1 LKALSTA
8 QPKEDPRWTKTFF
21 DPKLI
26 FVMQLQLIGP
36 HPFGADKQEAQPAHI
51 GTIFPEQGV
60 LYTQPPPVHAWQRQG
75 FIDWLNGQRTA
86 KAQPSLTPAEEDRI
100 CEESVDLI
108 FEPGLILIRPNPA
121 RMDLAFSAD
130 ELLQKL
136 VSKRQIKF
144 LSLSDPRVRESIK
157 NRGEAWR
164 LSSIPKTREGREKLL
179 SNSKVA
185 IQGQPIYYYNRL
197 TGTRWLTFQEL
208 ERLGAL
214 DNSALARHLQEI
226 ADHAFRFNR
235 LDRPEID
242 FFAADLRKFG
252 ARDFAG
258 VLYEQLTPEQLRT
271 KYESL
276 KEHFRMAVH
285 EAFRKDDCKNKAW
298 AERILST
305 LFLEG
310 NEAQTEQILSGLS
323 PEFFMQVEWLPGGRF
338 EEGEFIF
345 DSIFD
350 EPATQLEN
358 AELQRLCDPRARGI
372 IFNFIRDYGDLQ
384 YVNVGR
390 VPEPLSLDRPKENC
404 RRGVYI
410 AELKS
415 RSREQPIKRFMRLQ
429 KWGVWEHLEEGKD
442 LLTSIEE
449 SEDYTDY
456 CLDRRLGCLQ
466 LGMNLTRRVI
476 VRRLSE
482 MYAGANQRYRG
493 QPIRTTYFEREYL
506 PGIASDKVAVERYAR
521 PDYAARLAALLGR
534 AAAVSLVVGRSMAEG
549 TRPVFD
555 DGDEVIREGD
565 DGLPSELL
573 VCDHT
578 GAFGDYKSPL
588 DKFAA
593 YYAVPVNKREK
604 LLLNPVEF
612 AEAYLAALRE
622 QFIHIRDDYRKRRRA
637 FDSLF
642 NHCKYDLAGS
652 FAVRWEY
659 VLRRMDQANV
669 DSLIQVIRGQ
679 IRILNGVKTQP
690 PANGQELRIV
700 GGTPAIASVE

>member
-1 LKALSTA
+1 M
-8 QPKEDPRWTKTFF
+8 
-21 DPKLI
+21 
-26 FVMQLQLIGP
+26 VGMQLELIGP
-36 HPFGADKQEAQPAHI
+36 HPFEEDKQAAQPAHI
-51 GTIFPEQGV
+51 GTIFPEHGV
-60 LYTQPPPVHAWQRQG
+60 LYTEPPPVHAWQRQG
-75 FIDWLNGQRTA
+75 FIDLLNVRRA
-86 KAQPSLTPAEEDRI
+86 AQSQAPLTPDDEDRV
-100 CEESVDLI
+100 CWNSVDLI
-108 FEPGLILIRPNPA
+108 FEPGLILIRPDPA
-121 RMDLAFSAD
+121 RMDLAFAAD
-130 ELLQKL
+130 ELLQTL

-164 LSSIPKTREGREKLL
+164 LSSIPKTREAREQLL
-179 SNSKVA
+179 ANSKVA
-185 IQGQPIYYYNRL
+185 IHGLPIYYYNRL
-197 TGTRWLTFQEL
+197 TGTRWLTCQQFEN
-208 ERLGAL
+208 LGAL
-214 DNSALARHLQEI
+214 DNAALARHLQEI
-226 ADHAFRFNR
+226 GEHALRLNR

-252 ARDFAG
+252 AREFAG
-258 VLYEQLTPEQLRT
+258 VVYEQLAPEQLRA

-276 KEHFRMAVH
+276 KEHFRSAVH

-310 NEAQTEQILSGLS
+310 NEAETEQVLSGLS

-338 EEGEFIF
+338 EEGEFLF
-345 DSIFD
+345 DPIFD
-350 EPATQLEN
+350 EAASHPEN

-384 YVNVGR
+384 CVNVGR
-390 VPEPLSLDRPKENC
+390 VPEPLSLDRPKEGC

-415 RSREQPIKRFMRLQ
+415 RGQEQPIKRFMRLQ

-442 LLTSIEE
+442 LLRSIEE

-482 MYAGANQRYRG
+482 VYLGVNQPYRG
-493 QPIRTTYFEREYL
+493 QAIRTTYFEREYL
-506 PGIASDKVAVERYAR
+506 PGIATDKLAIERYDK
-521 PDYAARLAALLGR
+521 PGYGLRLAALLGR
-534 AAAVSLVVGRSMAEG
+534 AAALSLIVGRSMAEG

-555 DGDEVIREGD
+555 DGDEVVRDGD

-578 GAFGDYKSPL
+578 GAFGDYKSAL
-588 DKFAA
+588 ETFAA
-593 YYAVPVNKREK
+593 HYATPVNKREK
-604 LLLNPVEF
+604 MLPNALEF
-612 AEAYLAALRE
+612 AETYLATLRE

-637 FDSLF
+637 FETLF
-642 NHCKYDLAGS
+642 KGCKYDLAGS

-669 DSLIQVIRGQ
+669 DALVQKIRGQ
-679 IRILNGVKTQP
+679 IRVLNEAKPQVTV
-690 PANGQELRIV
+690 NGQEVKITNGVL
-700 GGTPAIASVE
+700 ASAK

>member
-1 LKALSTA
+1 
-8 QPKEDPRWTKTFF
+8 
-21 DPKLI
+21 
-26 FVMQLQLIGP
+26 MQLELIGP
-36 HPFGADKQEAQPAHI
+36 HPFKADKQGAQPAHI
-51 GTIFPEQGV
+51 GTVFPEFGV

-75 FIDWLNGQRTA
+75 FIDWLNAKRTA
-86 KAQPSLTPAEEDRI
+86 QSQPLLTPEDEERI
-100 CEESVDLI
+100 CGNSVDLI
-108 FEPGLILIRPNPA
+108 FEPNLILIRPDPE
-121 RMDLAFSAD
+121 RMDLAFTAD
-130 ELLQKL
+130 EVLQAL
-136 VSKRQIKF
+136 FSKQQIKF
-144 LSLSDPRVRESIK
+144 LSVSDPRVRESIK

-164 LSSIPKTREGREKLL
+164 LSSIPRTREGRGQLL
-179 SNSKVA
+179 AHSKVA
-185 IQGQPIYYYNRL
+185 IHGSPIYYYNRL
-197 TGTRWLTFQEL
+197 TGTRWLTCEEFES
-208 ERLGAL
+208 LGAL
-214 DNSALARHLQEI
+214 DNAGLARHLQEI
-226 ADHAFRFNR
+226 GDHALRLNR

-242 FFAADLRKFG
+242 FFAADLRRFG
-252 ARDFAG
+252 AREFAG
-258 VLYEQLTPEQLRT
+258 VVYDQLPADELLA

-276 KEHFRMAVH
+276 KECFRSAVH

-310 NEAQTEQILSGLS
+310 NEAQTEQILGGLS

-338 EEGEFIF
+338 EEGEFLF
-345 DSIFD
+345 DSLF
-350 EPATQLEN
+350 EEAASHPEN
-358 AELQRLCDPRARGI
+358 AELQRLCDLRARGI

-384 YVNVGR
+384 YINVGR
-390 VPEPLSLDRPKENC
+390 VPEPLSLERPRESC

-415 RSREQPIKRFMRLQ
+415 RNQPQPIKRFMRLQ

-442 LLTSIEE
+442 LLRSLEE

-482 MYAGANQRYRG
+482 LYTGSNQRYRN

-506 PGIASDKVAVERYAR
+506 SGIATDKLRVERYAV
-521 PDYAARLAALLGR
+521 PGYALKLATLLGR
-534 AAAVSLVVGRSMAEG
+534 AAALSLIVGRSMAEG

-565 DGLPSELL
+565 DGLPTELM

-588 DKFAA
+588 DKFAP
-593 YYAVPVNKREK
+593 YYAAPVNRRDKV
-604 LLLNPVEF
+604 LPSPVEF
-612 AEAYLAALRE
+612 AEAYLTALRE

-637 FDSLF
+637 FDTLF
-642 NHCKYDLAGS
+642 KHCKYDLAGS
-652 FAVRWEY
+652 FAVRWEF
-659 VLRRMDQANV
+659 VLKRLDQANIEALV
-669 DSLIQVIRGQ
+669 QKIRGE
-679 IRILNGVKTQP
+679 IRVLNGAKGDGKV
-690 PANGQELRIV
+690 NGQEIKIAQEV
-700 GGTPAIASVE
+700 GVMASTK

>member
-1 LKALSTA
+1 
-8 QPKEDPRWTKTFF
+8 
-21 DPKLI
+21 
-26 FVMQLQLIGP
+26 MQLELIGP
-36 HPFGADKQEAQPAHI
+36 HPFEADKQAAQPAHI
-51 GTIFPEQGV
+51 GTVFPEHGV
-60 LYTQPPPVHAWQRQG
+60 LFTQPPPVHAWQRQG
-75 FIDWLNGQRTA
+75 FIDLSNARRAA
-86 KAQPSLTPAEEDRI
+86 KSQPPLTPDEEDRI
-100 CEESVDLI
+100 CENSVDLI
-108 FEPGLILIRPNPA
+108 FEPGVILIRPDPA
-121 RMDLAFSAD
+121 RMDLAFAAD
-130 ELLQKL
+130 ELLQTL

-164 LSSIPKTREGREKLL
+164 MSSIPRTRDGREQLL
-179 SNSKVA
+179 GNSKVA
-185 IQGQPIYYYNRL
+185 IHGLPIYYYNRL
-197 TGTRWLTFQEL
+197 TGTRWLTYQEFEKL
-208 ERLGAL
+208 NAL
-214 DNSALARHLQEI
+214 DNTVLARHLQEI
-226 ADHAFRFNR
+226 ADHTFRLNR
-235 LDRPEID
+235 LDRPEMD
-242 FFAADLRKFG
+242 FFAADLRRFG
-252 ARDFAG
+252 AREFAG
-258 VLYEQLTPEQLRT
+258 VVYDQLTPEQLRA

-276 KEHFRMAVH
+276 KEHFRSAVH

-298 AERILST
+298 AERILSI

-310 NEAQTEQILSGLS
+310 NESQTEQILTGLS

-338 EEGEFIF
+338 EEGEFLF
-345 DSIFD
+345 DTIFD
-350 EPATQLEN
+350 EAANHPEN
-358 AELQRLCDPRARGI
+358 AELQRLCDSRARGI

-390 VPEPLSLDRPKENC
+390 VPEPLSLDRPPERC

-415 RSREQPIKRFMRLQ
+415 RSQEQPIKRFMRLQ
-429 KWGVWEHLEEGKD
+429 KWGVWEHLEESKD

-482 MYAGANQRYRG
+482 IYAGVNQRFRG
-493 QPIRTTYFEREYL
+493 QAIRTTYFEREYL
-506 PGIASDKVAVERYAR
+506 PGLASDKLPVERYAK
-521 PDYAARLAALLGR
+521 PGYAAKLAALLGR
-534 AAAVSLVVGRSMAEG
+534 AAALSLIVGRSMAEG

-593 YYAVPVNKREK
+593 HYAVPVNKREK
-604 LLLNPVEF
+604 LLPNPVEF
-612 AEAYLAALRE
+612 AETYLAALRG

-642 NHCKYDLAGS
+642 KHCKYDLAGS

-659 VLRRMDQANV
+659 VLRRMDQANIENLV
-669 DSLIQVIRGQ
+669 LKIRAE
-679 IRILNGVKTQP
+679 IKVLNEGKAQAVTNSQEPK
-690 PANGQELRIV
+690 NG
-700 GGTPAIASVE
+700 GGLPVFVAAK